1 MTDAIPGTEETSEP
15 AIEPVA
21 EIAPASDNL
30 GDGAPLPAPVPTED
44 MIAILRELRTAFD
57 DKIKYDA
64 SREQLIER
72 LHAELQEYKEDLFL
86 KILKSMALDLITL
99 HDNLGKWTATDGVAP
114 VSLADVQGDVEDVLD
129 RNGFETFVVA
139 EETFDPRRQRALR
152 KVPTSDAALDKR
164 IAERL
169 RKGFSYQ
176 GKVIRPECVAVYVF
190 QPAVSV

>member
-1 MTDAIPGTEETSEP
+1 MPDEISGSENIPES

-21 EIAPASDNL
+21 VIAPASDIL
-30 GDGAPLPAPVPTED
+30 AGGARSPATAPAED
-44 MIAILRELRTAFD
+44 ILSILQELRTAFD

-64 SREQLIER
+64 SRERLIER
-72 LHAELQEYKEDLFL
+72 LHAEVQEYKEDLFL
-86 KILKSMALDLITL
+86 KILKSMALDLVTL
-99 HDNLGKWTATDGVAP
+99 HDTLGKWTATDGAAS
-114 VSLADVQGDVEDVLD
+114 VSLADIQGDVEDVLD
-129 RNGFETFVVA
+129 RNGFESFVVA

-152 KVPTSDAALDKR
+152 KVPTGDAALDKR

-190 QPAVSV
+190 QLTVSV